1 MTERRWNF
9 DYGSRRAFLGSL
21 GAGTVVLAG
30 CLSSS
35 ASGGSENTPVRGDPD
50 ASVTLEVYED
60 FACDFCQDYN
70 AGVFPS
76 IETEYIETE
85 EIRYEHR
92 DFPVVYNDG
101 ARQSYQAASAARA
114 VYDGHGNEE
123 FWQYKSLL
131 MAEGDRVGSE
141 SPELY
146 GELASELDLDADEI
160 ESAASD
166 IAYEDDITADR
177 ERGQSANI
185 TGTPGFVINESQVS
199 LESWDD
205 LFEEIENA
213 L

>member
-1 MTERRWNF
+1 MTKRRRDF
-9 DYGSRRAFLGSL
+9 DYRSRRAFLGSL

-35 ASGGSENTPVRGDPD
+35 ASGGSENVPIRGDPD

-70 AGVFPS
+70 EGVFPS

-85 EIRYEHR
+85 QIRYEHR
-92 DFPVVYNDG
+92 DFPVVHNEG

-114 VYDGHGNEE
+114 VYDSHGNEE
-123 FWQYKSLL
+123 FWRYKSLL

-177 ERGQSANI
+177 ERGQSANV
-185 TGTPGFVINESQVS
+185 TGTPSFVLNESQVS